1 MSGASGNQT
10 GAGSAS
16 RQLGSSNKPLPGA
29 EETDSK
35 VKEQL
40 DALEQQ
46 MAKLEGELE
55 ETGAGGPAN
64 LSQSEPSTIEE
75 LVGSSGVSHR
85 PRRELGEEEATSELQ
100 AVDELLA
107 RLEEKR
113 AAGGVDDSTYGRL
126 RSKYLK
132 RKNELKAGD

>member
-1 MSGASGNQT
+1 MSATSGSQT
-10 GAGSAS
+10 GAASAS
-16 RQLGSSNKPLPGA
+16 RQFASSNKSLPGA

-40 DALEQQ
+40 DAIEQQ
-46 MAKLEGELE
+46 MARLEGELE
-55 ETGAGGPAN
+55 ETGVGASTNQP
-64 LSQSEPSTIEE
+64 QSESSTDEE
-75 LVGSSGVSHR
+75 LVGSGVSRR
-85 PRRELGEEEATSELQ
+85 PRRELGEEETTSELQ

-113 AAGGVDDSTYGRL
+113 AAGGLDDSTYERL

-132 RKNELKAGD
+132 RKNELKAGN